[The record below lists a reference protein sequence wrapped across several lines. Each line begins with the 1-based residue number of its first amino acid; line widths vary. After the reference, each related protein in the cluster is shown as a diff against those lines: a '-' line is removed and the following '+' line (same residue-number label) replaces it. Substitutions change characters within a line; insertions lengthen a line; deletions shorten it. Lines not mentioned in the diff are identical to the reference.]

1 MRTMIHSQRN
11 CEDQEKIDHFLT
23 NTRTGLLGLADGP
36 QPYVVPLNYVWWNK
50 CIYFHGLSS
59 GRKIS
64 VIRQNHNACFTVFE
78 EFGTVTDPVPAK
90 TDTAYMSVMLFG
102 IVEKVEQLDDST
114 SVLQQ
119 FLNKYVP
126 GYYDRPLSK
135 VHVDKYRSSLD
146 HQAVSVYRMRPHT
159 ITAKENP
166 IDEQNMF
173 DSGRSVSNCP
183 AH

>member
-1 MRTMIHSQRN
+1 MRPMIHAQRN
-11 CEDQEKIDHFLT
+11 CEDQEKIDLFLT
-23 NTRTGLLGLADGP
+23 ETRTGLLGLADGL

-64 VIRQNHNACFTVFE
+64 AIQQNNLACFTVFE
-78 EFGTVTDPVPAK
+78 EYGTVTDPVPAK

-102 IVEKVEQLDDST
+102 SVEKVDQLDVST
-114 SVLQQ
+114 EVLQQ

-126 GYYDRPLSK
+126 GFYDRPLSK
-135 VHVDKYRSSLD
+135 VHVEKYRSSLD
-146 HQAVSVYRMRPHT
+146 HQAVSVYRLQPHK

-166 IDEQNMF
+166 VDKQNMF
-173 DSGRSVSNCP
+173 YSGRSVSD
-183 AH
+183 A

>member
-1 MRTMIHSQRN
+1 MRPIIHAQRN
-11 CEDQEKIDHFLT
+11 CEDQEKINDFLIK
-23 NTRTGLLGLADGP
+23 TRTGLLGLTDER
-36 QPYVVPLNYVWWNK
+36 QPYVIPLNFVWWNS

-59 GRKIS
+59 GRKVSI
-64 VIRQNHNACFTVFE
+64 IEQNNTACFTVFE

-102 IVEKVEQLDDST
+102 SVEKVNQLDDST
-114 SVLQQ
+114 DVLQQ

-126 GYYDRPLSK
+126 GFYDRPLSK

-146 HQAVSVYRMRPHT
+146 NQTVSVYRLQPHT

-166 IDEQNMF
+166 VHEQNLF
-173 DSGRSVSNCP
+173 YPGKSVSNSSS
-183 AH
+183 

>member
-1 MRTMIHSQRN
+1 MRPMIHAQRN
-11 CEDQEKIDHFLT
+11 CEDQEKIDSFLT
-23 NTRTGLLGLADGP
+23 EARTGLLGLADGP

-50 CIYFHGLSS
+50 NIYFHGLSS

-64 VIRQNHNACFTVFE
+64 VIRQNSNACFTVFQE
-78 EFGTVTDPVPAK
+78 YGTVTDPVPAK

-102 IVEKVEQLDDST
+102 IVEKVDLLDDST
-114 SVLQQ
+114 AVLQQ

-135 VHVDKYRSSLD
+135 AHVDKYRSSLD
-146 HQAVSVYRMRPHT
+146 QQAVSVFGLRPHT

-166 IDEQNMF
+166 IDDQNMF
-173 DSGRSVSNCP
+173 YSGRSVSDCP

>member
-1 MRTMIHSQRN
+1 MRPMIHAQRN
-11 CEDQEKIDHFLT
+11 CEDQEKIDLFLT
-23 NTRTGLLGLADGP
+23 KTRSGLLGLADGL

-64 VIRQNHNACFTVFE
+64 VIQQNNLACFTVFE
-78 EFGTVTDPVPAK
+78 EYGTVTAPVPAK

-102 IVEKVEQLDDST
+102 NVEKVDQSDDST
-114 SVLQQ
+114 EVLQQ

-126 GYYDRPLSK
+126 GFYDRPLSK
-135 VHVDKYRSSLD
+135 VHVEKYRSSLD
-146 HQAVSVYRMRPHT
+146 HQAVSVYRLRPHT

-166 IDEQNMF
+166 IDSQNMF
-173 DSGRSVSNCP
+173 YPGRSVSDANN
-183 AH
+183 

>member
-1 MRTMIHSQRN
+1 MRPMMNAQRN
-11 CEDQEKIDHFLT
+11 CEDQEKINRFLT
-23 NTRTGLLGLADGP
+23 TARTGLLGLSDEL
-36 QPYVVPLNYVWWNK
+36 QPYVVPLNYVWWNE

-64 VIRQNHNACFTVFE
+64 IIEQNNAACFTVFE

-102 IVEKVEQLDDST
+102 TVEKVAHLDDST
-114 SVLQQ
+114 HVLQQ

-126 GYYDRPLSK
+126 GFYDRPLPK
-135 VHVDKYRSSLD
+135 AHVEKYRSSLD
-146 HQAVSVYRMRPHT
+146 NEAVSVYRLRPHT

-166 IDEQNMF
+166 VEEQQLF
-173 DSGRSVSNCP
+173 VPGKRVS
-183 AH
+183 H